1 MSNKQEA
8 AGDGAPIE
16 TKADLIRLFERGERP
31 KADWKIGTEHEKF
44 VFRLADHKAPSWE
57 EPNGIR
63 DLLTAFGLQVETAAD
78 GQQALAKLAAAT
90 YDIVLMDCQMPVLDG
105 YGATV
110 AWRKQEA
117 DENRPRTP
125 IAAITANA
133 LPSDRKRCLDCGM
146 DDYLAKPYRRE
157 DLLGM
162 LMKWLP
168 AAS

>member
-1 MSNKQEA
+1 MSSTPVSPN
-8 AGDGAPIE
+8 P
-16 TKADLIRLFERGERP
+16 
-31 KADWKIGTEHEKF
+31 
-44 VFRLADHKAPSWE
+44 APSNPVLSGRVLLVE
-57 EPNGIR
+57 DNPVNQMVAM
-63 DLLTAFGLQVETAAD
+63 DLLTALGLQVDTAAH
-78 GQQALAKLAAAT
+78 GQEALAKLAAHV

-117 DENRPRTP
+117 DENRVRTP

-168 AAS
+168 AAQ

>member
-1 MSNKQEA
+1 MSPTSPPPSSLPPSPPTALSGRVLLVEDN
-8 AGDGAPIE
+8 PINQMVA
-16 TKADLIRLFERGERP
+16 T
-31 KADWKIGTEHEKF
+31 
-44 VFRLADHKAPSWE
+44 
-57 EPNGIR
+57 